1 MIKAGGPA
9 AFTTWAN
16 KTRTSLPAPLRSI
29 PTRNTAHLSCAAAPD
44 LWPAHPYHLLP
55 RCELDGIQTGGAVI
69 QDNVNLRHPR
79 VPSAGH
85 RAGPTIQPQLALSS
99 FVASA
104 AARDPCSSVSIT
116 AKHRDSI
123 KIARSQI
130 PGSHPC
136 HLPARARHTLLAR
149 GSTSGLPLFLPR

>member
-29 PTRNTAHLSCAAAPD
+29 PTRNTAHMSCAAAPD

-104 AARDPCSSVSIT
+104 AARDPCSSASIT
-116 AKHRDSI
+116 AKHQRQHQDR
-123 KIARSQI
+123 KIPD
-130 PGSHPC
+130 PGLSPLPPPC
-136 HLPARARHTLLAR
+136 KSSAHTV
-149 GSTSGLPLFLPR
+149 GSRLD